1 MLQAKPTIVATKS
14 KEKPK
19 ALVPM
24 KPKAKPK
31 SKLMVVRPKG
41 AATRPPKVP
50 TRSAKAAKTFT
61 KVERWRRVSMA
72 ALQQRI
78 EGCGSSSRGDAGS

>member
-1 MLQAKPTIVATKS
+1 AKPTIAATKS

-19 ALVPM
+19 APVPM
-24 KPKAKPK
+24 KPKAK
-31 SKLMVVRPKG
+31 LAVVRSKG
-41 AATRPPKVP
+41 AATRAMSKVP

-61 KVERWRRVSMA
+61 KVERWRRAPMA

-78 EGCGSSSRGDAGS
+78 EGCDSSSRGDAGS